1 MYDYIIIGNGIAGFT
16 CAKELR
22 ERDAEAKILLISKEK
37 NHTYWRTR
45 LSDLISKEFSP
56 EDTLVKK
63 EAWYEENNV
72 EEILGLAVEKIDRE
86 KKVVILEDGQE
97 IAYGKVLIATGS
109 HCFVPPITNADAKG
123 VFAIRTLDNLCS
135 FKETIA
141 QKSKVIVIGGGL
153 LGLEAAFS
161 ITKLGLEVLVIE
173 SMPHLLSKQLD
184 PELSTKIEKELK
196 DLGIES
202 ITGKSTKQILEKDGK
217 AYGIELDDGTIYE
230 ADAIMIQAGV
240 RSNIEVAQNSGL
252 KTDRGICVD
261 ESLVTEDPDIYVAG
275 DCAQIGKVTMGLWTA
290 SQEMGKIAAANMTG
304 GNEKYELPK
313 PFTSLLLGGLKVFSA
328 GFSSGEGI
336 EEIKK
341 EDGDNIYK
349 LFKKDGKFVGGIL
362 WKNIAYQNDVK
373 SIVFQ
378 GVDPAS
384 TKLGKEVFGF

>member
-22 ERDAEAKILLISKEK
+22 DRDEDAKIIIISKEK

-45 LSDLISKEFSP
+45 LSDLISKDFSP
-56 EDTLVKK
+56 EETLVKK
-63 EAWYEENNV
+63 EKWYEENKV
-72 EEILGLAVEKIDRE
+72 EERLGVEVKKIDRD
-86 KKVVILEDGQE
+86 KKVVVLDNGDELE
-97 IAYGKVLIATGS
+97 YGKVLIATGS
-109 HCFVPPITNADAKG
+109 HCFVPPIENVESKG
-123 VFAIRTLDNLCS
+123 VFAIRTLEDLLG

-141 QKSKVIVIGGGL
+141 QKNKVIVIGGGL
-153 LGLEAAFS
+153 LGLEAAYS

-184 PELSTKIEKELK
+184 PELSTKIEKEL
-196 DLGIES
+196 DELGIKS
-202 ITGKSTKQILEKDGK
+202 ITGKFTKKILENDGK
-217 AYGIELDDGTIYE
+217 AYGIELDDGSVYE

-261 ESLVTEDPDIYVAG
+261 ESLVTEDEDIYVAG
-275 DCAQIGKVTMGLWTA
+275 DCAQIGNVTMGLWTA
-290 SQEMGKIAAANMTG
+290 SQEMGKIAGINMTG
-304 GNEKYELPK
+304 GSEKYELPK
-313 PFTSLLLGGLKVFSA
+313 PFTSLLLGDLKVFSA
-328 GFSSGEGI
+328 GFSSGDGI

-349 LFKKDGKFVGGIL
+349 LFKKDGQFVGGIL

-373 SIVFQ
+373 NIVFQ
-378 GVDPAS
+378 GEDPAN